1 MSQPAEP
8 VHPKKETSQFTFQQ
22 NQSLYEPSKDEV
34 RERLKSV
41 TSGEQTQQ
49 MIPKIFQ
56 DWELIDPLSKTT
68 SNEFNK
74 AILEVQ
80 EKYKANFNDKI
91 KHLPNYRVS
100 KR

>member
-1 MSQPAEP
+1 
-8 VHPKKETSQFTFQQ
+8 
-22 NQSLYEPSKDEV
+22 
-34 RERLKSV
+34 
-41 TSGEQTQQ
+41 
-49 MIPKIFQ
+49 MIPRIFQ